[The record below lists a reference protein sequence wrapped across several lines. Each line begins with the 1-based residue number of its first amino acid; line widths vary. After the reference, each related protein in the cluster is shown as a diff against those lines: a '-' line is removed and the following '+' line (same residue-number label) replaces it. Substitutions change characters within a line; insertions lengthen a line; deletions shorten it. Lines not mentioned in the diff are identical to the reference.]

1 MNYYYLMN
9 TTQKDGVTEEQL
21 EATPYSNIVGDLWIV
36 EANVSGLSSEQQ
48 FTDTQQCID
57 YIQEFNSEWD
67 EFYDLMDTE

>member
-1 MNYYYLMN
+1 MN

>member
-9 TTQKDGVTEEQL
+9 ATQKDDVTEEQL

-36 EANVSGLSSEQQ
+36 EANVSGLSSVQEYINAQE
-48 FTDTQQCID
+48 CID

-67 EFYDLMDTE
+67 EFFEFMDE

>member
-57 YIQEFNSEWD
+57 YIREFNSEWD

>member
-1 MNYYYLMN
+1 MN

-36 EANVSGLSSEQQ
+36 EGNVSGLSSEQQ

-57 YIQEFNSEWD
+57 YIREYNPEWD